1 MIVLLSC
8 VVPDHLQFPLR
19 NNREIGFERAVACHG
34 KDWPSRQ
41 DTRGDDVTSL
51 AR

>member
-19 NNREIGFERAVACHG
+19 NNREIGFERAVSSRL
-34 KDWPSRQ
+34 SRQ
-41 DTRGDDVTSL
+41 GLAFKTGNTR
-51 AR
+51 R